1 MIVLL
6 LLNIWSEAIK
16 MRQLHWYE
24 IMLNLA
30 TNSCTCSLSTRCFS
44 EYSRTQ
50 NQSVECALARQQCDI
65 ICFQQEITDENE
77 QILVLVHLVQKI
89 LSVILFCS

>member
-24 IMLNLA
+24 IMLA
-30 TNSCTCSLSTRCFS
+30 TKALLSSSPT
-44 EYSRTQ
+44 
-50 NQSVECALARQQCDI
+50 
-65 ICFQQEITDENE
+65 
-77 QILVLVHLVQKI
+77 
-89 LSVILFCS
+89 